1 MTQNPTGKL
10 TSLSIDELKKLARE
24 KKKAGGTQAG
34 KTISPHTSP
43 GRVHFPMTSAQ
54 KSIWMLSQYL
64 DNNQVYNNPYVLAS
78 RIEHEMEPHR
88 IQQTLNYIMKQ
99 HDILRTTFRLVDN
112 EVCQC
117 VADEM
122 SFPFH
127 FDDISAFSEEDIE
140 EYISNMSK
148 EQGKIVFDLENGP
161 LVYLHM
167 VKTHQYEYVLF
178 LTFHHIISDG
188 WTLNLFIKMLI
199 ENYFRLLQGETLHI
213 EKTLQ
218 FSDYALAEN
227 QWYSQGEYQTGLS
240 YWAKKLDGVTGQL
253 DLATDYPRPAKMS
266 TTGGIVID
274 YFDEA
279 FCQRLKDC
287 ATQHRATQFH
297 IILTAYKLLLHKY
310 SGQQEIIIGVPF
322 ANRNLPTTQ
331 NMMGLFMNTL
341 PLRFDI
347 ISDASITNLID
358 ATRLECEETMIYQ
371 DVPFNYILDE
381 ITYTRNPQ
389 INPVFQAI
397 LTYQVFPHF
406 HSRNSGIKYKPL
418 KVDYGSAK
426 VDLNLW
432 IEEDR
437 DNGGLLFTMNYS
449 SALFSSA
456 TIERMLSNLRTIIET
471 IITQPQL
478 AVREISL
485 LRDEERRAAVA
496 QCHAT
501 PHTPPPAVHRQ
512 FEQQVQQRSDA
523 IAVRCEGRTLTYSQL
538 NERANQLAH
547 QLQQDG
553 IVHGDCVALF
563 MPKSEHYVVAILA
576 VLKAGGCYVPID
588 MDLPAQQVEFI
599 LQNSAARCVI
609 IDEQA
614 PGEMLPCL
622 YVRQN
627 RSMMR
632 VSNLPQPQAMTDGT
646 AYIIYTSGST
656 GQPKGVRVKHSQL
669 SHYCQAIQPVL
680 NLPSDARYGMFSS
693 FTTDLA
699 HTVLFPA
706 LIHQGQ
712 LDVISTELLR
722 DPQKLFAYLAH
733 YPVDCIKITPSHLAT
748 LLTSPQAEALL
759 PRQLLVI
766 GGERVPLSLV
776 KRVRE
781 FRPSCR
787 ILNHYG
793 PTECT
798 VGVTTY
804 PVPDDLS
811 LLSGGYLPIGKPLSD
826 SHILLLDPYQ
836 QLVPIGL
843 PGEIYLGGAHVAEGY
858 IGLPEQNNA
867 RFIAHPY
874 LEGERL
880 YRSGD
885 KGRFLPDGN
894 LEFMGRLDRQV
905 KVRGYRVELA
915 EIEQALQQIANA
927 THVAI
932 KQNTLPHGEAVLT
945 AYLCGIAESRRAT
958 VKEALQ
964 KKLPDYMHPE
974 RWLWLETMPLT
985 ASGKINYAALP
996 LPSAENRESLHTP
1009 ENQHERDLYDIYRD
1023 ILQSDTIDTQESF
1036 FTLGGNSLS
1045 ALKLILSV
1053 NQHFGTSLSLGQ
1065 LFENSS
1071 ISLLARLIKEK
1082 DTQTHVARVTIN
1094 RGQPEDKPTLLLIHP
1109 AGGNVLC
1116 YSALARE
1123 LGESYPIYGIQ
1134 VPDFSHNQPY
1144 NTDIKALAA
1153 FYLSQAGDI
1162 IHHSRLVLGGWS
1174 LGATIAFEMAQQL
1187 TEKGITPTVL
1197 ILDQPAPEINIDG
1210 SANMDEAERLAYF
1223 AHKVAL
1229 FTGASFNLSEQSL
1242 LDMSNEQ
1249 RTARFLTEFK
1259 RVGLVPDE
1267 IGPQE
1272 FQYFINILQSH
1283 IYATETYRS
1292 EPYPGDLLV
1301 VEAEDILP
1309 GRIRLPESGLGW
1321 HRLTGGCLTVLTA
1334 SGDHISMMNTPHISR
1349 IAEKLKHVL
1358 Q

>member
-10 TSLSIDELKKLARE
+10 TSLSIDELKKLAKE

-88 IQQTLNYIMKQ
+88 IQKTLDYIMKQ

-117 VADEM
+117 IADEM

-127 FDDISAFSEEDIE
+127 FDDISASSEEDIE
-140 EYISNMSK
+140 KYISNMSK
-148 EQGKIVFDLENGP
+148 EQGKIIFDLENGP

-167 VKTHQYEYVLF
+167 VKTRQYDYVLF

-199 ENYFRLLQGETLHI
+199 ENYFRLLQGDTLHI

-227 QWYSQGEYQTGLS
+227 RWYSQGEYQTGLS
-240 YWAKKLDGVTGQL
+240 YWAKRLDGIAGQL

-279 FCQRLKDC
+279 FSQRLKDC

-297 IILTAYKLLLHKY
+297 IILTAYKILLHKY

-347 ISDASITNLID
+347 ISDIRINDLID
-358 ATRLECEETMIYQ
+358 AARLECEEAMKYQ

-389 INPVFQAI
+389 INPIFQAI

-437 DNGGLLFTMNYS
+437 DSNGLLFTMNYS
-449 SALFSSA
+449 NALFSSA

-478 AVREISL
+478 TVRDISL
-485 LRDEERRAAVA
+485 LSDEEHRATIA
-496 QCHAT
+496 QCRPT
-501 PHTPPPAVHRQ
+501 TNTFPPAVHRQ
-512 FEQQVQQRSDA
+512 FEQQAQQHPDA
-523 IAVRCEGRTLTYSQL
+523 IAVRCEGRTFSYAQL
-538 NERANQLAH
+538 NEQANQLAH
-547 QLQQDG
+547 QLQKDG
-553 IVHGDCVALF
+553 IAHGECVALF
-563 MPKSEHYVVAILA
+563 MPKSEYYVVAILA

-588 MDLPAQQVEFI
+588 IDLPEQQVEFI
-599 LQNSAARCVI
+599 LQNSTARCVI

-614 PGEMLPCL
+614 PGDGLPCL

-627 RSMMR
+627 RSMLP
-632 VSNLPQPQAMTDGT
+632 VSNPSQPQVTDGP

-656 GQPKGVRVKHSQL
+656 GKPKGVRVKHSQL
-669 SHYCQAIQPVL
+669 SHYCQAIRPVL

-722 DPQKLFAYLAH
+722 SPQELFAYLAQ

-766 GGERVPLSLV
+766 GGERVPLSLI

-781 FRPSCR
+781 FRTSCR

-804 PVPDDLS
+804 PVPDDLR
-811 LLSGGYLPIGKPLSD
+811 LLSGDYLPIGKPLSD
-826 SHILLLDPYQ
+826 SHVLLLDPYH
-836 QLVPIGL
+836 QLVPAGL
-843 PGEIYLGGAHVAEGY
+843 PGEIYLGGSHVAEGY
-858 IGLPEQNNA
+858 IGLPDQNNA
-867 RFIAHPY
+867 RFIPHPY

-905 KVRGYRVELA
+905 KVRGYRVELT
-915 EIEQALQQIANA
+915 EIEQALQQVANA

-932 KQNTLPHGEAVLT
+932 KQNTLPHGETVLT
-945 AYLCGIAESRRAT
+945 AYLCGIDEPSQAT
-958 VKEALQ
+958 VKTALQ
-964 KKLPDYMHPE
+964 KKLPNYMQPE
-974 RWLWLETMPLT
+974 RWVWLEAMPLT

-996 LPSAENRESLHTP
+996 LPSAEKRVAFHAP
-1009 ENQHERDLYDIYRD
+1009 ENQREHDLHEIYRD
-1023 ILQSDTIDTQESF
+1023 ILQSETIDTQESF

-1071 ISLLARLIKEK
+1071 IAQLARVIEEK
-1082 DTQTHVARVTIN
+1082 GSQTQAARVTIN
-1094 RGQPEDKPTLLLIHP
+1094 RGQPEDNPTLLLIHP

-1116 YSALARE
+1116 YSGLARE
-1123 LGESYPIYGIQ
+1123 LGERYPIYGIQ
-1134 VPDFSHNQPY
+1134 VPDFSVNQPY
-1144 NTDIKALAA
+1144 NADIKALAA
-1153 FYLSQAGDI
+1153 FYLSEAGDI

-1187 TEKGITPTVL
+1187 ARKGITPTVL
-1197 ILDQPAPEINIDG
+1197 VLDQPAPEINIDG
-1210 SANMDEAERLAYF
+1210 SADMNEAERLAYF

-1229 FTGASFNLSEQSL
+1229 FIGASFDLSEQSL
-1242 LDMSNEQ
+1242 VGMSNEQ
-1249 RTARFLTEFK
+1249 RTTHFLAEFK

-1272 FQYFINILQSH
+1272 FQDFLNILQSH
-1283 IYATETYRS
+1283 IYAAETYRS
-1292 EPYPGDLLV
+1292 EPYPGNLLV

-1321 HRLTGGCLTVLTA
+1321 HRLTEGCLTVLAA

-1349 IAEKLKHVL
+1349 IAEKLKRVL
-1358 Q
+1358 R

>member
-1 MTQNPTGKL
+1 MTQLPTAKL
-10 TSLSIDELKKLARE
+10 TSLSLDELKKLARE
-24 KKKAGGTQAG
+24 KKKASNTSSG
-34 KTISPHTSP
+34 KTITPHATP

-54 KSIWMLSQYL
+54 KRIWMLSQYL
-64 DNNQVYNNPYVLAS
+64 DDSLVYNNPYVLAC
-78 RIEHEMEPHR
+78 RIEHDMEPQR
-88 IQQTLNYIMKQ
+88 VQQTLDYLMQQ

-112 EVCQC
+112 DVCQHI
-117 VADEM
+117 ANDM
-122 SFPFH
+122 SFPFS
-127 FDDISAFSEEDIE
+127 FEDISAFSEEE
-140 EYISNMSK
+140 LEKYVSETAKVKGN
-148 EQGKIVFDLENGP
+148 IVFDLENGP

-167 VKTHQYEYVLF
+167 AKIHQHDYVLF

-188 WTLNLFIKMLI
+188 WTVNVFFKMLM
-199 ENYFRLLQGETLHI
+199 ENYFRLLQGGTLPI
-213 EKTLQ
+213 EKMLQ
-218 FSDYALAEN
+218 FADYALAEDR
-227 QWYSQGEYQTGLS
+227 WYSEGEYQTGLS
-240 YWAKKLDGVTGQL
+240 YWAKRLDGITGQL
-253 DLATDYPRPAKMS
+253 ELATDYPRPAQMS
-266 TTGGIVID
+266 TAGSITSQF
-274 YFDEA
+274 FDSS
-279 FCQRLKDC
+279 FCQRLQTC
-287 ATQHRATQFH
+287 AAQHQATQFH
-297 IILTAYKLLLHKY
+297 VILTAYQLLLHKY
-310 SGQQEIIIGVPF
+310 SGQQEIIIGAPF
-322 ANRNLPTTQ
+322 ANRNLPATQ

-347 ISDASITNLID
+347 DPDASIASLIED
-358 ATRLECEETMIYQ
+358 VRVECEETLRYQ

-381 ITYTRNPQ
+381 ITYVRNPQ
-389 INPVFQAI
+389 INPIFQAI

-406 HSRNSGIKYKPL
+406 HSSHGGFKYKPL
-418 KVDYGSAK
+418 KADYGTAK
-426 VDLNLW
+426 LDLNLW
-432 IEEDR
+432 VEEDK
-437 DNGGLLFTMNYS
+437 DSNGLLFTMNYS
-449 SALFSSA
+449 SALFSSN
-456 TIERMLSNLRTIIET
+456 TVRRMLNDLRATLET
-471 IITQPQL
+471 LINQPQL
-478 AVREISL
+478 TVRDLSL
-485 LRDEERRAAVA
+485 LGDEERRATIA
-496 QCHAT
+496 QCHPAAST
-501 PHTPPPAVHRQ
+501 FPPAVHRQ
-512 FEQQVQQRSDA
+512 FEQQVQQHPDA
-523 IAVRCEGRTLTYSQL
+523 IAVRCEGRTFSYAQL

-547 QLQQDG
+547 QLQKDG
-553 IVHGDCVALF
+553 IAHGECVALF
-563 MPKSEHYVVAILA
+563 MPKSEYYVVAILA

-588 MDLPAQQVEFI
+588 IDLPAQQVEFI

-614 PGEMLPCL
+614 PGDKLPCL

-627 RSMMR
+627 RSAMP
-632 VSNLPQPQAMTDGT
+632 VSNPAQSQTVTDGP

-656 GQPKGVRVKHSQL
+656 GKPKGVRVKHSQL

-680 NLPSDARYGMFSS
+680 NLPPDARYGMFSS

-722 DPQKLFAYLAH
+722 SPQELFAYLAR

-766 GGERVPLSLV
+766 GGERVPLSLI

-781 FRPSCR
+781 FRTSCR

-804 PVPDDLS
+804 PVPEELNAIA
-811 LLSGGYLPIGKPLSD
+811 GNYLPIGKPLTD
-826 SHILLLDPYQ
+826 SHVLLLDPYQ
-836 QLVPIGL
+836 QLVPTGL
-843 PGEIYLGGAHVAEGY
+843 PGEIYLGGSHVAEGY
-858 IGLPEQNNA
+858 IGLPDQNNA
-867 RFIAHPY
+867 RFIPHPY

-915 EIEQALQQIANA
+915 EIEQALQQVANA

-932 KQNTLPHGEAVLT
+932 KQNTLPHGETVLT
-945 AYLCGIAESRRAT
+945 AYLCGIDEPSQAK
-958 VKEALQ
+958 VKTALQ
-964 KKLPDYMHPE
+964 KKLPDYMQPE
-974 RWLWLETMPLT
+974 HWVWLEAMPLT

-996 LPSAENRESLHTP
+996 LPSVEKRVAFHAP
-1009 ENQHERDLYDIYRD
+1009 ENQREHDLHEIYRD
-1023 ILQSDTIDTQESF
+1023 ILQSETIDTQESF
-1036 FTLGGNSLS
+1036 FILGGNSLS

-1071 ISLLARLIKEK
+1071 IAQLARVIEEK
-1082 DTQTHVARVTIN
+1082 GTQTQTARVTIN

-1123 LGESYPIYGIQ
+1123 LGERYPIYGIQ
-1134 VPDFSHNQPY
+1134 VPDFSVNQPY
-1144 NTDIKALAA
+1144 NADIKTLAA
-1153 FYLSQAGDI
+1153 FYLSEAGDI
-1162 IHHSRLVLGGWS
+1162 VHRSRLVLGGWS

-1187 TEKGITPTVL
+1187 AKKGITPTVL
-1197 ILDQPAPEINIDG
+1197 VLDQPAPEINIDG
-1210 SANMDEAERLAYF
+1210 SAGMSEAERLAYF

-1229 FTGASFNLSEQSL
+1229 FTGASFDLSEKSL
-1242 LDMSNEQ
+1242 LGMSNEQ
-1249 RTARFLTEFK
+1249 RTTRFLAEFK

-1272 FQYFINILQSH
+1272 FQDFLNILQSH
-1283 IYATETYRS
+1283 IYAAETYRS
-1292 EPYPGDLLV
+1292 EPYPGNLLV

-1321 HRLTGGCLTVLTA
+1321 HRLTEGCLTVLAA
-1334 SGDHISMMNTPHISR
+1334 SGDHISMMNAPHISR
-1349 IAEKLKHVL
+1349 IAEKLKRVL
-1358 Q
+1358 R

>member
-1 MTQNPTGKL
+1 MAQNPTGKL
-10 TSLSIDELKKLARE
+10 TSLSIDELKKLAKE

-34 KTISPHTSP
+34 KTISLPTSP

-117 VADEM
+117 IADEM

-140 EYISNMSK
+140 KHISNMSK
-148 EQGKIVFDLENGP
+148 EQGKIIFDLENGP

-167 VKTHQYEYVLF
+167 VKTHQYDYVLF

-199 ENYFRLLQGETLHI
+199 ENYFRLLQGDTLHI

-227 QWYSQGEYQTGLS
+227 RWYSQGEYQTGLS
-240 YWAKKLDGVTGQL
+240 YWAKRLDGIAGQL

-279 FCQRLKDC
+279 FSQRLKDC

-297 IILTAYKLLLHKY
+297 IILTAYKILLHKY

-347 ISDASITNLID
+347 ISDISINDLID
-358 ATRLECEETMIYQ
+358 AARLECEEAMKYQ

-389 INPVFQAI
+389 INPIFQAI

-437 DNGGLLFTMNYS
+437 DSNGLLFTMNYS
-449 SALFSSA
+449 NALFSSA

-478 AVREISL
+478 TVRDISL
-485 LRDEERRAAVA
+485 LSDEERHGAIA
-496 QCHAT
+496 QCHPT
-501 PHTPPPAVHRQ
+501 TNTFPPAVHRQ
-512 FEQQVQQRSDA
+512 FEQQARQHPDT
-523 IAVRCEGRTLTYSQL
+523 IAVRCEGRSFSYAQL
-538 NERANQLAH
+538 NERANHLAH
-547 QLQQDG
+547 QLQKDG
-553 IVHGDCVALF
+553 IAHGECVALF
-563 MPKSEHYVVAILA
+563 MPKSEYYVVAILA

-588 MDLPAQQVEFI
+588 IDLPEQQVEFI

-614 PGEMLPCL
+614 PSDKLPCL

-627 RSMMR
+627 RSMMP
-632 VSNLPQPQAMTDGT
+632 VSNPSQPQVTDGP

-656 GQPKGVRVKHSQL
+656 GKPKGVRVKHSQL
-669 SHYCQAIQPVL
+669 SHYCQAIRPVL
-680 NLPSDARYGMFSS
+680 NLPPDARYGMFSS

-712 LDVISTELLR
+712 LDVISTELLHS
-722 DPQKLFAYLAH
+722 PQELFDYLAQ
-733 YPVDCIKITPSHLAT
+733 YPVDCMKITPSHLAT

-766 GGERVPLSLV
+766 GGERVPLSLI

-781 FRPSCR
+781 FRTSCR

-798 VGVTTY
+798 VGATTY

-811 LLSGGYLPIGKPLSD
+811 LLSGDYLPIGKPLSD
-826 SHILLLDPYQ
+826 SHVLLLDPYH
-836 QLVPIGL
+836 QLVPTGL
-843 PGEIYLGGAHVAEGY
+843 PGEIYLGGSHVAEGY
-858 IGLPEQNNA
+858 IGLPDQNNA
-867 RFIAHPY
+867 RFIPHPY

-905 KVRGYRVELA
+905 KVRGYRVELT
-915 EIEQALQQIANA
+915 EIEQALQQVANA

-932 KQNTLPHGEAVLT
+932 KQNTLPHGETVLT
-945 AYLCGIAESRRAT
+945 AYLCGIDEPSQTT
-958 VKEALQ
+958 VKTALQ
-964 KKLPDYMHPE
+964 KKLPDYMQPE
-974 RWLWLETMPLT
+974 RWVWLDAMPLT

-996 LPSAENRESLHTP
+996 LPSVEKRVAFHAP
-1009 ENQHERDLYDIYRD
+1009 ENQREHDLHEIYRD
-1023 ILQSDTIDTQESF
+1023 ILQSETIDTQESF

-1071 ISLLARLIKEK
+1071 IAQLARVIEEK
-1082 DTQTHVARVTIN
+1082 GAQTQVARVTIN
-1094 RGQPEDKPTLLLIHP
+1094 RGQPEDNPTLLLIHP

-1116 YSALARE
+1116 YSGLARE
-1123 LGESYPIYGIQ
+1123 LGERYPIYGIQ
-1134 VPDFSHNQPY
+1134 VPDFSVNQPY
-1144 NTDIKALAA
+1144 NADIKALAA
-1153 FYLSQAGDI
+1153 FYLSEAGDI
-1162 IHHSRLVLGGWS
+1162 VHHSRLVLGGWS

-1187 TEKGITPTVL
+1187 AKKGITPTVL
-1197 ILDQPAPEINIDG
+1197 VLDQPAPEINIDG
-1210 SANMDEAERLAYF
+1210 SADMSEAERLAYF

-1229 FTGASFNLSEQSL
+1229 FTGTSFDLSEQSL
-1242 LDMSNEQ
+1242 LGMSNEQ
-1249 RTARFLTEFK
+1249 RTTRFLAEFK

-1272 FQYFINILQSH
+1272 FQDFLNILQSH
-1283 IYATETYRS
+1283 IYAAETYRS
-1292 EPYPGDLLV
+1292 EPYPGNLLV

-1321 HRLTGGCLTVLTA
+1321 HRLTEGCLTVLTA

-1349 IAEKLKHVL
+1349 IAEKLKRVL
-1358 Q
+1358 R